1 MWMLSLE
8 WLLLAVG
15 VFWLIGARKRL
26 KRLRQAH
33 KLAFTA
39 VDVQCVQAIELL
51 RSSARV
57 QSLKDKVAGGAI
69 AHSPQAVL
77 LSADALE
84 ACVLQARNQPLRP
97 HTTASLQTAWQAM
110 QMAWHAYLQV
120 LAADPAHA
128 EQQQEWST
136 RWQSLLATHDHST
149 AQFNAAVHD
158 YNRAIAQFPAC
169 ALARISGL
177 RTARTFEKDAALQM
191 QPSA

>member
-15 VFWLIGARKRL
+15 VFWVMGASKRL
-26 KRLRQAH
+26 KRLRLAH
-33 KLAFTA
+33 KHAWVE
-39 VDVQCVQAIELL
+39 VDARCVQAIELL
-51 RSSARV
+51 RSSARM
-57 QSLKDKVAGGAI
+57 QSLKDKVAGGAV

-84 ACVLQARNQPLRP
+84 AAVLEARMQPLRP
-97 HTTASLQTAWQAM
+97 QTTASMQAAWHAMYMAWQA
-110 QMAWHAYLQV
+110 YLDELLTDSV
-120 LAADPAHA
+120 HA
-128 EQQQEWST
+128 EQAQEWTT
-136 RWQSLLATHDHST
+136 RWQTLLARHDHST

-169 ALARISGL
+169 VLARISGL
-177 RTARTFEKDAALQM
+177 RKARSFDKDAALQM